1 MAKRKQTLLEQA
13 AKARRLA
20 ASITDEEASTK
31 LRALAEEYEALAKQ
45 DDPHEDPPDTMH

>member
-1 MAKRKQTLLEQA
+1 MATRKPSLLEQA

-20 ASITDEEASTK
+20 ASIADEEVSKK

-45 DDPHEDPPDTMH
+45 DEPPDDPENTVH